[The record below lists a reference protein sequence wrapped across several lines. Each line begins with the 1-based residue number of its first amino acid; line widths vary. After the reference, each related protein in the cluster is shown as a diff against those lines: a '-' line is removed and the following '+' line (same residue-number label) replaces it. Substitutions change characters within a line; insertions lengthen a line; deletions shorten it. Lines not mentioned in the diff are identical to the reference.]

1 MIACL
6 WQLWVLEMFCIDS
19 KVETQTAC
27 GACSGIRKSP
37 PTLRGAIRDIVP
49 GVVLHYTECAIQVAS
64 RPREGI
70 IPPEQV
76 CCTNIEPHFCPLAD
90 PGAIKKEA

>member
-19 KVETQTAC
+19 KLETP
-27 GACSGIRKSP
+27 IR
-37 PTLRGAIRDIVP
+37 
-49 GVVLHYTECAIQVAS
+49 VAS